1 MSDKSNR
8 RNRSP
13 GSRAG
18 GRGNRRKVSSTPKQL
33 PSVEQKVDDSVN
45 RYTLPKFVVHG
56 KSPTYKDVRGA
67 FKKAGRGRTRAS
79 LETKSRY
86 RKAQGEKAVKK
97 LTGAAQQLVGLPVAF
112 TRKVVKS
119 IRGD

>member
-1 MSDKSNR
+1 MDSSKR
-8 RNRSP
+8 RQ
-13 GSRAG
+13 A
-18 GRGNRRKVSSTPKQL
+18 STPKQS
-33 PSVEQKVDDSVN
+33 PSVERKVDASVSRN
-45 RYTLPKFVVHG
+45 NINYAELPEFVVSG
-56 KSPTYKDVRGA
+56 KGPTYKDVRGA
-67 FKKAGRGRTRAS
+67 FKKAGQGRTRATT
-79 LETKSRY
+79 ETKFRY